1 MIDHDNTV
9 KAYSISP
16 STLGRGHVVM
26 APDGPVWV
34 STTKVRLPPLLSE
47 IL

>member
-16 STLGRGHVVM
+16 STLGRGHVFM
-26 APDGPVWV
+26 EPDGPVWV
-34 STTKVRLPPLLSE
+34 RVANVMLLRLLTETL
-47 IL
+47 